1 MPGRQ
6 VAKLTGMNKNKLC
19 WLAALASTCALM
31 ATAGEQAHWKWRD
44 ANGHIQYSDLPPPKT
59 VAPKDILIRPMPA
72 PPSLVPA
79 ASAASAPAA
88 SAAASEVAPAV
99 SDVDPALEAK
109 RKQAEQEETAKR
121 KAEETRIAQARAQ
134 SCERARAALRTLES
148 GVRIART
155 NVKGEREF
163 LDDGGREQETQV
175 ARGIVASDCR

>member
-72 PPSLVPA
+72 PQSL
-79 ASAASAPAA
+79 AA